1 MENEELFA
9 DLFAYRVYLEDI
21 YDNENDIIKKLKIKL
36 YYLNI
41 EISNINQILV
51 QFYQFYNIPITQEQ
65 IENAQVFLIFNN
77 NNSNNNINNN
87 NNIVCWK

>member
-41 EISNINQILV
+41 EISKIGKIKNTAAKNKNNKPFFIKN
-51 QFYQFYNIPITQEQ
+51 FPW
-65 IENAQVFLIFNN
+65 ENMRYTHDLYFLLMI
-77 NNSNNNINNN
+77 
-87 NNIVCWK
+87 